1 MEIVLYQPEIAG
13 NVGAIIRLAANSGIS
28 LNLIKP
34 FGFDLQENKIRR
46 AGLDYHDLSNTKT
59 YNSWEE
65 FREKNTKKSICCLS
79 SKGTDSYWDTN
90 LNKYDF
96 LLFGP
101 ESIGLPNEI
110 ISRTEKNSWHNYK
123 GDGKNNRVVLV
134 YNLMTTKTKEV
145 CELEGINYNLI
156 KFREFINPYIYRFF
170 KKVF

>member
-13 NVGAIIRLAANSGIS
+13 NVGAIIRLAANSGVS

-65 FREKNTKKSICCLS
+65 FKEKNTKKSICCLS

-110 ISRTEKNSWHNYK
+110 ISSYKTITIPMKENSRSINLANSV
-123 GDGKNNRVVLV
+123 GIVVFESLRQASV
-134 YNLMTTKTKEV
+134 Q
-145 CELEGINYNLI
+145 
-156 KFREFINPYIYRFF
+156 
-170 KKVF
+170 

>member
-13 NVGAIIRLAANSGIS
+13 NVGAIIRLAANSGVS

-34 FGFDLQENKIRR
+34 YGFDLQENKIRR

-110 ISRTEKNSWHNYK
+110 ISSYKTITIPMKENSRSINLANSV
-123 GDGKNNRVVLV
+123 GIVVFESLRQASV
-134 YNLMTTKTKEV
+134 Q
-145 CELEGINYNLI
+145 
-156 KFREFINPYIYRFF
+156 
-170 KKVF
+170 

>member
-1 MEIVLYQPEIAG
+1 VEIVLYQPEIAG
-13 NVGAIIRLAANSGIS
+13 NVGAIIRLAANSGVS

-110 ISRTEKNSWHNYK
+110 ISSYKTITIPMKENSRSINLANSV
-123 GDGKNNRVVLV
+123 GIVVFESLRQASV
-134 YNLMTTKTKEV
+134 Q
-145 CELEGINYNLI
+145 
-156 KFREFINPYIYRFF
+156 
-170 KKVF
+170 

>member
-13 NVGAIIRLAANSGIS
+13 NVGAIIRLAANSGVS

-65 FREKNTKKSICCLS
+65 FKEKNTKKNICCLS

-90 LNKYDF
+90 LNQYDF
-96 LLFGP
+96 MLFGP

-110 ISRTEKNSWHNYK
+110 ISIHKTITIPMKENSRSINLANAV
-123 GDGKNNRVVLV
+123 GIVVFESLRQASV
-134 YNLMTTKTKEV
+134 Q
-145 CELEGINYNLI
+145 
-156 KFREFINPYIYRFF
+156 
-170 KKVF
+170 

>member
-13 NVGAIIRLAANSGIS
+13 NVGAIIRLAANSGVS

-65 FREKNTKKSICCLS
+65 FKEKNTKKSICCLS

-110 ISRTEKNSWHNYK
+110 ISSYKTITIPMKENSRSINLANAV
-123 GDGKNNRVVLV
+123 GIVVFESLRQASV
-134 YNLMTTKTKEV
+134 Q
-145 CELEGINYNLI
+145 
-156 KFREFINPYIYRFF
+156 
-170 KKVF
+170 